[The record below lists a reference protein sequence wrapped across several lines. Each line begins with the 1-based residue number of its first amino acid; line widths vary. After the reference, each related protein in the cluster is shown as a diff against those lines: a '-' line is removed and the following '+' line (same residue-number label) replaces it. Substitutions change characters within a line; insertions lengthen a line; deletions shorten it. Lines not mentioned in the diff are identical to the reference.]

1 MKKILSA
8 LAAFVLLF
16 ELSTPLSTTVNAYG
30 SVYENITNEVLQVQ
44 SYMNNK
50 MYLEAI
56 QLCENTKY
64 YRYISYED
72 KALLDQ
78 YIYNAKTAYSN
89 YLNNEKQT
97 KTTQHYIAD
106 WCLGYKFFEA
116 YSPDYYYDNHY
127 DDYAIDY
134 SGELYSINVYSEQY
148 DSIYIYSYGIGS
160 ACDLIYSLVESPQQF
175 VSAYGKRLKELL
187 NYGYSNFDHL
197 EIISENNTTV
207 GNLPARQITLRTS
220 KNLNRY
226 GTKKEYC
233 IERCT
238 AFQYGDWVYVI
249 MASKN
254 AYSWGDDFWNKMEL
268 VRKTISFY

>member
-1 MKKILSA
+1 MKKILST

-30 SVYENITNEVLQVQ
+30 SVYENITNEVLQIQ

-64 YRYISYED
+64 YRYLSYED

-78 YIYNAKTAYSN
+78 YIYNAKSAYSN

-116 YSPDYYYDNHY
+116 YSPQYTYE
-127 DDYAIDY
+127 Y
-134 SGELYSINVYSEQY
+134 SEPRRITVYSENDGQ
-148 DSIYIYSYGIGS
+148 DVIYIYSYRIGEYG
-160 ACDLIYSLVESPQQF
+160 DWVIYDTVKSPQQF
-175 VSAYGKRLKELL
+175 VSAFAYACKNIIRDNGDGPES
-187 NYGYSNFDHL
+187 YL
-197 EIISENNTTV
+197 EVLSENNTTV
-207 GNLPARQITLRTS
+207 GNLPARQVTFRTITD
-220 KNLNRY
+220 LNRY
-226 GTKKEYC
+226 GTQKDYGMT
-233 IERCT
+233 RCT
-238 AFQYGDWVYVI
+238 AFQYGDWVYAIV
-249 MASKN
+249 AWKDG
-254 AYSWGDDFWNKMEL
+254 YSWSDDFWNKMEL

>member
-1 MKKILSA
+1 MKKILST

-30 SVYENITNEVLQVQ
+30 SVYENITNEVLQIQ

-64 YRYISYED
+64 YRYLSYED

-78 YIYNAKTAYSN
+78 YIYNAKSAYSN

-116 YSPDYYYDNHY
+116 YSPQYHNENYV
-127 DDYAIDY
+127 
-134 SGELYSINVYSEQY
+134 EVYS
-148 DSIYIYSYGIGS
+148 DDNSSISIYSYKIGEVS
-160 ACDLIYSLVESPQQF
+160 MILFYNTVKSPRQF
-175 VSAYGKRLKELL
+175 VSDFAHTVYVNADLPDEKQYEYFECL
-187 NYGYSNFDHL
+187 
-197 EIISENNTTV
+197 SENDTTV
-207 GNLPARQITLRTS
+207 GNLPARQVTFRVNE
-220 KNLNRY
+220 NLNRY
-226 GTKKEYC
+226 GTQKSYW
-233 IERCT
+233 IGRCT
-238 AFQYGDWVYVI
+238 AFQYGDWVYAIV
-249 MASKN
+249 ACKDG
-254 AYSWGDDFWNKMEL
+254 YSWGDDFWNKMEL

>member
-1 MKKILSA
+1 MKKILST

-30 SVYENITNEVLQVQ
+30 SVYENITNEVLQIQ

-64 YRYISYED
+64 YRYLSYED

-78 YIYNAKTAYSN
+78 YIYNAKSAYSN

-116 YSPDYYYDNHY
+116 YSPQYYYEDFSN
-127 DDYAIDY
+127 
-134 SGELYSINVYSEQY
+134 ELEVVNVYSDQNS
-148 DSIYIYSYGIGS
+148 SIYIYSYGIGYGS
-160 ACDLIYSLVESPQQF
+160 DHIYDTVKSPHQF

-187 NYGYSNFDHL
+187 NYGYSNYDHL

-207 GNLPARQITLRTS
+207 GNLPARQITFRTS
-220 KNLNRY
+220 TNLNRY
-226 GTKKEYC
+226 GTKKDYS
-233 IERCT
+233 IERCI
-238 AFQYGDWVYVI
+238 AFQYGNWVYAI
-249 MASKN
+249 FSNKN
-254 AYSWGDDFWNKMEL
+254 DYSWGDDFWNKMEL
-268 VRKTISFY
+268 VRKSISFY